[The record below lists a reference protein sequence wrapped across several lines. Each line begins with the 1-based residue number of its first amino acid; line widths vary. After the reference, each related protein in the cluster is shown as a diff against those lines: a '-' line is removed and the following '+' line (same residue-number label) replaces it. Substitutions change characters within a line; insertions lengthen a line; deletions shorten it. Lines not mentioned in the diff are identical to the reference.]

1 MKILVAI
8 KRVVD
13 YNIQVRIKPDG
24 SNVDIDNV
32 KMGVNPFDENAIEEA
47 LRLKEKGIATEVIAV
62 SLGTS
67 ANQDVLRHALA
78 MGVDRAI
85 LLETDAELQPLAV
98 AKLVKSVADKEQPDL
113 ILLGKQAIDD
123 DAGQTGQM
131 LAALMDY
138 PQGTFTSELQVEGKE
153 IIVTREVDGG
163 TETLALTL
171 PCVVT
176 ADLRLNDPRFVKLP
190 NLMMAR
196 KKPIETLNAA
206 DLGLDVNPRLNL
218 LQVSEPPARK
228 AGIKVDSVEEL
239 VDKLRSHEGLLA

>member
-47 LRLKEKGIATEVIAV
+47 LRLKEKGIANEVIAV

-98 AKLVKSVADKEQPDL
+98 AKLVKSVADREQPDL

-190 NLMMAR
+190 NLMLAR

-206 DLGLDVNPRLNL
+206 DLGIDVNPRLNL